1 MFERMDHVAMS
12 VRDMEKAIAFYQDVV
27 GMEKVFDR
35 EFDTPMAR
43 LIGVEGTRVRIVH
56 MKFHDTVL
64 ELFDYHYPPG
74 REPRPDRQQSDSPIH
89 IGFMVKDFW
98 ATYRDL
104 KERGSSSR
112 ESDRDPPRRVRRLF
126 PRRRVRSVRD
136 SRDPAPELATAGG
149 RVDAI
154 TSAATKGYRMS
165 RRIEQRPPRPA
176 TRKADG

>member
-12 VRDMEKAIAFYQDVV
+12 VKDMEKAVAFYQDVV

-56 MKFHDTVL
+56 MKFHDNVL

-74 REPRPDRQQSDSPIH
+74 REPRADRQQSDYGLIH
-89 IGFMVKDFW
+89 IGFLVDDFW

-104 KERGSSSR
+104 LARGVTFLGEAVEIRPGVTVAYFRGAEYEVCEIR
-112 ESDRDPPRRVRRLF
+112 EILPQ
-126 PRRRVRSVRD
+126 
-136 SRDPAPELATAGG
+136 E
-149 RVDAI
+149 
-154 TSAATKGYRMS
+154 
-165 RRIEQRPPRPA
+165 
-176 TRKADG
+176 